1 MLMRVESLYGLSF
14 IKYVVID
21 VNQIHIQKPR
31 KPFVGHYFF
40 FFKSNFCNMKWQVL
54 VDYYKKILEKN
65 SRSFCW
71 YVWLDEQCLHFV
83 DFNIVPKGCEWGL
96 ISIFYYP
103 SNMVLLMLI
112 KYTFRNQEGMLLGIT
127 FFSNSKVYNMKW
139 TILVRWRFKKFSLV
153 CLAQWIML
161 TFYKFSSCIK
171 RLWMGICFNWFEVV
185 KKSNFGGQRFS
196 FVVLINDFSQTH

>member
-1 MLMRVESLYGLSF
+1 MLMKVESLYGLSF

-31 KPFVGHYFF
+31 KPIVGHYFF
-40 FFKSNFCNMKWQVL
+40 FFQVQL
-54 VDYYKKILEKN
+54 LQHEMASLGWLLQENSRKN

-71 YVWLDEQCLHFV
+71 HVWLDEQCLHFV

-96 ISIFYYP
+96 ISVFYYP

-112 KYTFRNQEGMLLGIT
+112 KYTFRNQEGMLLGVK

-139 TILVRWRFKKFSLV
+139 TILVD
-153 CLAQWIML
+153 
-161 TFYKFSSCIK
+161 Y
-171 RLWMGICFNWFEVV
+171 
-185 KKSNFGGQRFS
+185 
-196 FVVLINDFSQTH
+196 